1 MPTHG
6 VRLRVNTGGSMSPTS
21 LMVDPGYNKLAASPL
36 FAIQTGVCD
45 ILPVRATRVRERA
58 NLAYVA

>member
-1 MPTHG
+1 
-6 VRLRVNTGGSMSPTS
+6 
-21 LMVDPGYNKLAASPL
+21 MVDPGYNKLAASPL